1 MQLRASRGLAEQE
14 SVFAVAR
21 EEGMEVGGL
30 RWARRRSRARV
41 MILM

>member
-14 SVFAVAR
+14 SVFVVGK

-30 RWARRRSRARV
+30 MWARRRPRV